1 MTLGRPKQAKHTPI
15 LKGLHNAIAL
25 DYHYKRQL
33 VYWSDV
39 STDVIRKVY
48 INGTDPEDV
57 LRWGLESPGGVAI
70 DWIHDLLFWTDAG
83 TKRIE
88 VITLDSKVRHVLIS
102 TDLSKP
108 RAIAV
113 HPDYGYVFW
122 TDWGKHL
129 AYWSF
134 NIFHP
139 FASETILSIFM
150 KFDVQRFLASVNSNV
165 TLKFLYLKEWIQYT
179 GPN

>member
-1 MTLGRPKQAKHTPI
+1 MTLGPPKQSKHTPI

-25 DYHYKRQL
+25 DYHYARGT

-39 STDVIRKVY
+39 SMDVIRKVY

-83 TKRIE
+83 TRRIE

-102 TDLSKP
+102 SDLEKP

-113 HPDYGYVFW
+113 HPHYGYVFW
-122 TDWGKHL
+122 TDWGK
-129 AYWSF
+129 ADER
-134 NIFHP
+134 
-139 FASETILSIFM
+139 A
-150 KFDVQRFLASVNSNV
+150 KF
-165 TLKFLYLKEWIQYT
+165 
-179 GPN
+179 